1 MQDTHFTSL
10 AELEEV
16 MKDERLTTEPY
27 RTELCHTVRNYVETG
42 AALGNNVPFLA
53 QRAEC
58 KASDYVALMN
68 LVNTSME
75 NQARRGCIVTAVE
88 DLQTGVR
95 LCKSAHKLGELPEY
109 TEILGNPWKYFI
121 SAIREG
127 DIRCFASSTEFAKRG
142 LRQLIEGHEN
152 TAVTIGRLGGS
163 VGAVEYVSAIRSN
176 DSFDIAIDIESLR
189 DKAHRGAIYF
199 GLVLN

>member
-1 MQDTHFTSL
+1 MTVMHTTRFTSL
-10 AELEEV
+10 AELEQV
-16 MKDERLTTEPY
+16 MKDERLTTNPY
-27 RTELCHTVRNYVETG
+27 RTELCHTVRNHVETD
-42 AALGNNVPFLA
+42 ASLGSNVPFLA

-58 KASDYVALMN
+58 KASDYVTLIN

-75 NQARRGCIVTAVE
+75 NQARKGRVVTAVE

-121 SAIREG
+121 NAIKEG

-142 LRQLIEGHEN
+142 MRQLIEGHEN
-152 TAVTIGRLGGS
+152 VAVPIGSLGGRVS
-163 VGAVEYVSAIRSN
+163 AKDYVSAIRST
-176 DSFDIAIDIESLR
+176 DYFDISVDIESLR
-189 DKAHRGAIYF
+189 AKADP
-199 GLVLN
+199 GLI